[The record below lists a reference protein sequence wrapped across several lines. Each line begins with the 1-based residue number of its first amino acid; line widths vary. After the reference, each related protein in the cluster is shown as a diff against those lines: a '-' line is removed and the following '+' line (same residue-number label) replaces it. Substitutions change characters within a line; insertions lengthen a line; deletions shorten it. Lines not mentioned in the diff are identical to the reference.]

1 MFDDIKDR
9 IARLSVARLQKR
21 IDTLK
26 AHQEMLSKF
35 TEQRNLNE
43 LEHYRLQL
51 SIGVASIVFFGTMAL
66 VGTSI
71 AVTARMYHSDSPLN
85 MVLSALVL
93 LMVFIIMGGIWE

>member
-26 AHQEMLSKF
+26 AQQEMLNKF

-43 LEHYRLQL
+43 LA
-51 SIGVASIVFFGTMAL
+51 GCGKIVVRQQFPG
-66 VGTSI
+66 
-71 AVTARMYHSDSPLN
+71 
-85 MVLSALVL
+85 
-93 LMVFIIMGGIWE
+93 